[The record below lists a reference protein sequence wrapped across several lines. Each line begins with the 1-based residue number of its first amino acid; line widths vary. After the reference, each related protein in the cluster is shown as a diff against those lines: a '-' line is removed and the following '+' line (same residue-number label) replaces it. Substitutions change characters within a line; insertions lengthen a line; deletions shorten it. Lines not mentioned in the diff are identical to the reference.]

1 MARRT
6 VMPALAV
13 AFLALTGA
21 VTFPGRALAQG
32 TTPSVALNSVTCL
45 AATDCLAAG
54 TSTSSTG
61 EQPVVERW
69 TPHARLEG
77 DAASVAPGR
86 FHCRDPD
93 QHLLLWTRLLRD
105 ARYLPCC
112 RERVTPRTRLTDTCG
127 VAARWSL
134 TMLPQPAGPPGMQV
148 SGLSCMS
155 PTSCLAVGYSYTTST
170 APGVTERWNGSAWT
184 DFSGPIMDA
193 VSCVTATGCTGVG
206 RADTPP
212 PDANESVVVDHWG
225 GASWIPVATLA
236 SGDLEDD
243 SYAPLQISCAAA
255 GCMVTGG
262 VTDDLG
268 DIFPVA
274 WHGDG
279 GTWSATPTPPLGGG
293 YASGDRYYFAGVS
306 CAGRGRC
313 TTVGSFFGSTVSS
326 GYVNLAERWN
336 GSAWAVQSTPPNPP
350 TSSGFTSLVAVSCPD
365 GRNCLAIG
373 QGSGSYADR
382 WTPTG
387 WTATTPIA
395 EPAG

>member
-69 TPHARLEG
+69 TPHGGWKVMRLPSLPAG
-77 DAASVAPGR
+77 STAATLTSISCSGRDFCVTLGTYLAPGAGY
-86 FHCRDPD
+86 P
-93 QHLLLWTRLLRD
+93 
-105 ARYLPCC
+105 AY
-112 RERVTPRTRLTDTCG
+112 TPYGYVWRG
-127 VAARWSL
+127 SRWSL

-212 PDANESVVVDHWG
+212 PDANELVVVDHWG